1 MRGST
6 IFTVVRELYP
16 EKKGFLFKGKVCPAV
31 DDAQETVYGVD
42 KAGSVTQ
49 LATAG
54 DRDAAAKQGTRL
66 FAVNK
71 RRVEFSAVVP
81 NVCREDGY
89 DWNYALDGTISVSD
103 HAKFL
108 AAWALDEGAC
118 GPDGIDSARFSH
130 GVLAVLEAKIRD
142 MIAECRK
149 DHGYRVC
156 EIEEKDVLPIT
167 AWTRAFADSGVPKLA
182 GLCVEVTDKAFLS
195 PDRETEAK
203 RIAAAE
209 AQRELENQIRREY
222 EAAVNGKA
230 AEAELEEMD
239 RQRKRAQLA
248 FEKEQAEF
256 EAAIKKQRIDLAIY
270 ETNQLNEAKVKL
282 QKALNDE
289 EIRKQQAVGQT
300 ESEHV
305 KVLSAAMS
313 ELVEKIGAMTEK
325 LGALGVAAEEIG
337 KKAAETKVDPAVMPS
352 YHGMSGNFHSVMQEL
367 RSSADE
373 GVVLSLEVKRAS
385 DGFATRDLV
394 PMLQRHDSGKRK
406 GVLRIGDKM
415 TLRLK
420 SPRSGYLIL
429 FNIGTSGRVSKI
441 FPHPAFG
448 TTQKRI
454 DAGRVYMLPGELMPA
469 DVLPDGVWKETWP
482 LSQLNG
488 LPERVVAIVTDT
500 PVDLDEQCFGAG
512 SRMLTRGGFAAV
524 EESISSILD
533 LPAGSWIWGGVE
545 AVVED

>member
-1 MRGST
+1 MNEKQA
-6 IFTVVRELYP
+6 VVRELYP
-16 EKKGFLFKGKVCPAV
+16 VTKGLFFKSKKGPEV
-31 DDAQETVYGVD
+31 DDEREVAYGM
-42 KAGSVTQ
+42 SVKGEVVR
-49 LATAG
+49 LDDVSA
-54 DRDAAAKQGTRL
+54 RDAAAQRGDRI
-66 FAVNK
+66 FALRK
-71 RRVEFSAVVP
+71 SPVEFSTAFIRI
-81 NVCREDGY
+81 CSEDGY
-89 DWNYALDGTISVSD
+89 DWNYAVKGVIRVVDPS
-103 HAKFL
+103 KFL
-108 AAWALDEGAC
+108 PCWVRDEGAC
-118 GPDGIDSARFSH
+118 WGDGIGSDRFAH
-130 GVLAVLEAKIRD
+130 RVFTVLEPIVRD
-142 MIAECRK
+142 QINDRRRE
-149 DHGYRVC
+149 HGYRISDIQ
-156 EIEEKDVLPIT
+156 EQGVLPT
-167 AWTRAFADSGVPKLA
+167 TFWTNAFACAQEPLLA
-182 GLCVEVTDKAFLS
+182 GLAVEVADATFLS
-195 PDRETEAK
+195 PDREMEDK

-222 EAAVNGKA
+222 EAAVNGKT

-289 EIRKQQAVGQT
+289 EIRRQQAVGQT

-420 SPRSGYLIL
+420 SPRSGYLTL

-469 DVLPDGVWKETWP
+469 DVLPDGVWKETGP

-488 LPERVVAIVTDT
+488 LPESVVAIVTDT